1 MSRIIFEKSG
11 KGKRGLKFPEAK
23 TDKKIE
29 NFIPKEYLRE
39 DKVILPELTELDVIR
54 HYTNLSHKNV
64 SIDTVFYP
72 LGSCTMKY
80 NPRINELTSALD
92 GFTNIH
98 PEQSAYQVQGSL
110 ELMYELQEQ
119 LKIITG
125 MNAVTL
131 QPAAGAHG
139 EFVGMMI
146 VKKHFEKL
154 GEKRT
159 KVIVPDSAHGTNPAT
174 AKMCGFE
181 VIEIPSNEKGRV
193 SIEELKK
200 VLKDDVAALMM
211 TNPNTLGLFE
221 ESIVEIAKAVHE
233 AGALLYYDGANLNAI
248 MGITNPALMGFDI
261 VHVNLHKTFSTPHGG
276 GGPGSGPVG
285 VVEKLKSY
293 LPVPLVKYDGKEYS
307 LDYSLENSIGKIKAF
322 FGNFGVLVRAYTYI
336 LMMGRTGLRKVSE
349 DAVLNANYLKEKLKK
364 TYKLPYDQIC
374 MHEFVL
380 SGDNQKELGVNTM
393 GIAKRLID
401 CGMHPPTVYFPLIVH
416 EAIMIEP
423 TETEDKETM
432 DHFVEIMLKVAKEIE
447 EDPELVLEA
456 PLTTP
461 VSKVDETYA
470 ARNPNLRWK

>member
-1 MSRIIFEKSG
+1 MTRIIFEKSHE
-11 KGKRGLKFPEAK
+11 GKRGIKFPAT
-23 TDKKIE
+23 TDKSIE
-29 NFIPKEYLRE
+29 SFIPKEYLRE
-39 DKVILPELTELDVIR
+39 EKVGLPELTELDVIR

-64 SIDTVFYP
+64 SVDTVFYP

-80 NPRINELTSALD
+80 NPRINELTASLE

-98 PEQSAYQVQGSL
+98 PEQNATHVQGAL

-119 LKIITG
+119 LKVITG
-125 MNAVTL
+125 MDAVTL

-139 EFVGMMI
+139 EFVGMLI
-146 VKKHFEKL
+146 VKKYFEKL
-154 GEKRT
+154 GQKRT

-174 AKMCGFE
+174 AKMCGFD
-181 VIEIPSNEKGRV
+181 VIEIPSNDKGQV
-193 SIEELKK
+193 DIEELKK
-200 VLKDDVAALMM
+200 VLNEDVAALMM

-221 ESIVEIAKAVHE
+221 ENILEISKAVHE

-276 GGPGSGPVG
+276 GGPGAGPVA
-285 VVEKLKSY
+285 VVERLKSF
-293 LPVPLVKYDGKEYS
+293 LPVPIVKYDGYKYS
-307 LDYSLENSIGKIKAF
+307 LDYDLDDSVGKVKAF
-322 FGNFGVLVRAYTYI
+322 FGNFGILVRAYTYI
-336 LMMGRTGLRKVSE
+336 IMMGRTGLRKVSE
-349 DAVLNANYLKEKLKK
+349 DAVLNANYLKEKLKGV
-364 TYKLPYDQIC
+364 YKLPYDQVC
-374 MHEFVL
+374 MHEFVI
-380 SGDNQKELGVNTM
+380 SGENQKAQGVNTM

-401 CGMHPPTVYFPLIVH
+401 YDMHPPTVYFPLIVP

-447 EDPELVLEA
+447 ADPELVLES
-456 PLTTP
+456 PLKTP
-461 VSKVDETYA
+461 VSKVDETHA